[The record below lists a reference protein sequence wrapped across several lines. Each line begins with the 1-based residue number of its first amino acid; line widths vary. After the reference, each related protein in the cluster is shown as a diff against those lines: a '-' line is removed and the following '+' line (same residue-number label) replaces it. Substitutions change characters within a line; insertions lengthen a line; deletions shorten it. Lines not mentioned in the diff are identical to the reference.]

1 MQLNLLDPPISGK
14 LSSGFP
20 DAMVLLDCE
29 TTGGKA
35 IYHRIIEIGLIVIED
50 GELIETWQTFID
62 PKVALP
68 PFIQRLTGITP
79 GMINDAPAFFDIAEV
94 K

>member
-1 MQLNLLDPPISGK
+1 MQLNLLDPPTFAK

-35 IYHRIIEIGLIVIED
+35 IYHRIIEIGLIVIEG
-50 GELIETWQTFID
+50 GEIVE
-62 PKVALP
+62 
-68 PFIQRLTGITP
+68 GY
-79 GMINDAPAFFDIAEV
+79 
-94 K
+94 

>member
-1 MQLNLLDPPISGK
+1 
-14 LSSGFP
+14 
-20 DAMVLLDCE
+20 MVLLDCE

-35 IYHRIIEIGLIVIED
+35 IYHRIIEIGALELMHH
-50 GELIETWQTFID
+50 ELIETWQTFID

-79 GMINDAPAFFDIAEV
+79 SMVNGAPEFADLLKNYWVNLKAVPWSPTTHVLTIAF
-94 K
+94 

>member
-1 MQLNLLDPPISGK
+1 MQLNFLDHPIPAK

-35 IYHRIIEIGLIVIED
+35 IYHRIIEIGLIVIE
-50 GELIETWQTFID
+50 GGKMIETWQSFID
-62 PKVALP
+62 PKVAP
-68 PFIQRLTGITP
+68 
-79 GMINDAPAFFDIAEV
+79 
-94 K
+94 